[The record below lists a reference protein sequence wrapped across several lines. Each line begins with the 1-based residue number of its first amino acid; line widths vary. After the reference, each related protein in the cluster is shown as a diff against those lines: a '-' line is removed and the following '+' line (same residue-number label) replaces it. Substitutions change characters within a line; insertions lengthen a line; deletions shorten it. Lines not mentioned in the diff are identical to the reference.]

1 VDETVMSLEEAKEIR
16 LELMKERVAR
26 VQLQNKETSEEF
38 GYRDLESGAEEC
50 LFGGTFNMCEH

>member
-1 VDETVMSLEEAKEIR
+1 MSLEEAKEIR